1 MKKAHSNGSHKAP
14 TITTEAL
21 DADTRG
27 RIKAARTK
35 RLKRRMKPFEGIDA
49 EVVSLLERI
58 TPPEG
63 EEVGTNVARTI
74 LQAQTLRKELLLGK
88 LRAEEIEDRLEA
100 TNIREEWEV
109 VKRVLGIT
117 QRVG

>member
-1 MKKAHSNGSHKAP
+1 MRRVHTNGAHKPPS
-14 TITTEAL
+14 ITTKAL

-35 RLKRRMKPFEGIDA
+35 RLRRRMKPFEEIDA
-49 EVVSLLERI
+49 EVVGLLERI

-63 EEVGTNVARTI
+63 EEVGKNVARAI

-88 LRAEEIEDRLEA
+88 LKAEEIERRLED
-100 TNIREEWEV
+100 TDIREEWEQ
-109 VKRVLGIT
+109 VKNALGIA
-117 QRVG
+117 

>member
-1 MKKAHSNGSHKAP
+1 MRKVHNNGAHKNPS
-14 TITTEAL
+14 ITTEAL

-35 RLKRRMKPFEGIDA
+35 RLRRRMKPFEEIDV
-49 EVVSLLERI
+49 EVVGLLERI

-63 EEVGTNVARTI
+63 EEVGTNVARAI

-88 LRAEEIEDRLEA
+88 LRAEELEDKLEA

>member
-1 MKKAHSNGSHKAP
+1 MRKAHTNGAHKAP
-14 TITTEAL
+14 RTTPGAL

-35 RLKRRMKPFEGIDA
+35 RLRRRMKPFEEIDA
-49 EVVSLLERI
+49 EVVGLLERI

-63 EEVGTNVARTI
+63 EEVGTNVARAI
-74 LQAQTLRKELLLGK
+74 LQAQRLRKELLLGK
-88 LRAEEIEDRLEA
+88 LRAEEIEDKLEQA
-100 TNIREEWEV
+100 NIREEWEV

>member
-1 MKKAHSNGSHKAP
+1 VRKTHTNGAHKAP
-14 TITTEAL
+14 SITTEAL

-35 RLKRRMKPFEGIDA
+35 RLKRRVKPFDELDA
-49 EVVSLLERI
+49 EVVTLLERI
-58 TPPEG
+58 TPQIG

-88 LRAEEIEDRLEA
+88 LRAEEIEGKLEA

-109 VKRVLGIT
+109 VKRVLGLT
-117 QRVG
+117 

>member
-1 MKKAHSNGSHKAP
+1 MRKTHTNGSHKNP
-14 TITTEAL
+14 TITREAL
-21 DADTRG
+21 DPYTRG

-35 RLKRRMKPFEGIDA
+35 RLKRRVKPFEELDA

-58 TPPEG
+58 TPRIG

-88 LRAEEIEDRLEA
+88 LRTEEIEAKLEVMD
-100 TNIREEWEV
+100 IREEWEA
-109 VKRVLGIT
+109 VKRALGLT
-117 QRVG
+117 